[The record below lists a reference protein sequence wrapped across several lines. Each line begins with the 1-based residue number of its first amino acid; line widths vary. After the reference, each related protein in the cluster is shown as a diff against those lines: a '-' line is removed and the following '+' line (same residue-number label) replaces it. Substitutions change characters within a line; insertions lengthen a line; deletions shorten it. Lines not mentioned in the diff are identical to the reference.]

1 MQVTPIPRNMYDS
14 VQDPFLSYFLLPY
27 LRIVDSKC
35 KATTMVF
42 CPFEG
47 GKTLNEF
54 GNSPD
59 GTAWFADTE
68 VDTLGS
74 EYNYPLSKLNDT
86 SFSHSDVAF
95 FETRLGLASH
105 GPQYGVYTKKNRSE
119 FMLTVVVCTEL
130 YIVVHVI
137 NFIRTHVSS
146 IFSFRIKVKV
156 RIVITTN
163 NSIFIRFRE
172 PAEILKYIIP
182 PSPERAVTM
191 ICYSR
196 KKGN

>member
-68 VDTLGS
+68 DDTLGS

-105 GPQYGVYTKKNRSE
+105 GPQYGVYTKKNRSK

-130 YIVVHVI
+130 YFVLHVI
-137 NFIRTHVSS
+137 GFIRTYVGSRFSYRNGALLDRNSS
-146 IFSFRIKVKV
+146 SHTINKSK
-156 RIVITTN
+156 
-163 NSIFIRFRE
+163 
-172 PAEILKYIIP
+172 
-182 PSPERAVTM
+182 
-191 ICYSR
+191 
-196 KKGN
+196 